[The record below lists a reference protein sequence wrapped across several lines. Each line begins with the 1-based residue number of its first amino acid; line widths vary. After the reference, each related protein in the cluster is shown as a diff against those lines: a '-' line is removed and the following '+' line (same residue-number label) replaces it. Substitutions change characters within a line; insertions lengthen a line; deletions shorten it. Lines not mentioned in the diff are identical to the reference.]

1 MLENQRKATT
11 PGGLLTRGWTRIVA
25 ASLSLGL
32 LVAASACSGGASPVT
47 APTSAPA
54 SAPTSG
60 ASGTAPA
67 GAITPAKNLTGAG
80 STLAYPLYSKWFN
93 VYNQQYG
100 VQVNY
105 QAIGSGAGIQQLIQ
119 KTVDFGA
126 SDAPMTDEQLKSAP
140 SEILHIPT
148 VLGAVAI
155 TYNVPGVTTSLKFT
169 PDVIAGI
176 FLGNITKWSD
186 PKIAADNPGVKFPD
200 TAIAVVHRS
209 DGSGTTNIFTDYLS
223 NVSPEWKSKV
233 GTGISVN
240 WPVGIGAKGSE
251 GVAGQVRQITG
262 AIGYVELAYA
272 IQNKMPYGLV
282 KNQAGQ
288 FVEPTL
294 DSTVAAAAADAS
306 NMPADMRVSIVNA
319 PGATSYPIAGY
330 TYILVYKEQSDA
342 SKGKA
347 LVNLLWWGIHD
358 GESYA
363 KGLLY
368 GSLPANV
375 VTKDEAAIKSI
386 TYQGKPLYQ

>member
-1 MLENQRKATT
+1 MLA
-11 PGGLLTRGWTRIVA
+11 V
-25 ASLSLGL
+25 SLSLGL
-32 LVAASACSGGASPVT
+32 VIVVSACSGGASPVT
-47 APTSAPA
+47 APTTGPA
-54 SAPTSG
+54 SAPTTG
-60 ASGTAPA
+60 ASGAAPA
-67 GAITPAKNLTGAG
+67 GAITPAKSLTGAG
-80 STLAYPLYSKWFN
+80 STLAYPLYSKWFS
-93 VYNQQYG
+93 VYDQKYG

-126 SDAPMTDEQLKSAP
+126 SDAPMTNEQMKSAP

-176 FLGNITKWSD
+176 FLGQITKWSD

-223 NVSPEWKSKV
+223 SVSPEWKSKV
-233 GTGISVN
+233 GTSISVN

-262 AIGYVELAYA
+262 SIGYVELAYA

-330 TYILVYKEQSDA
+330 TYILVYKQQSDA

-347 LVNLLWWGIHD
+347 LVDLLWWGIHD

-368 GSLPANV
+368 GPLPANV
-375 VTKDEAAIKSI
+375 VTKDEEAIKSI

>member
-1 MLENQRKATT
+1 MLKNQRETIRFGAV
-11 PGGLLTRGWTRIVA
+11 LARGWGRMLA
-25 ASLSLGL
+25 ASLSLGFVI
-32 LVAASACSGGASPVT
+32 VAAACSGGASPVT
-47 APTSAPA
+47 APTTGPA

-60 ASGTAPA
+60 ASGAAPA
-67 GAITPAKNLTGAG
+67 GAITPAKSLTGAG
-80 STLAYPLYSKWFN
+80 STLAYPLYSKWFA
-93 VYNQQYG
+93 VYNQKYG

-126 SDAPMTDEQLKSAP
+126 SDAPMTNEQLKSAP
-140 SEILHIPT
+140 GPILHIPT

-155 TYNVPGVTTSLKFT
+155 TYNVPGVSTGLKFT

-209 DGSGTTNIFTDYLS
+209 EGSGTTNIFTDYLS
-223 NVSPEWKSKV
+223 SVSPEWKSKV
-233 GTGISVN
+233 GASISVN

-251 GVAGQVRQITG
+251 GVAGQVRQTTG
-262 AIGYVELAYA
+262 SIGYVELAYA
-272 IQNKMPYGLV
+272 IQTKMPYGLV

-306 NMPADMRVSIVNA
+306 SMPADMRVSIVNA

-330 TYILVYKEQSDA
+330 TYILVYKDQSDA

-368 GSLPANV
+368 GPLPTDV
-375 VTKDEAAIKSI
+375 VTRDEAAIKSI

>member
-1 MLENQRKATT
+1 MGWKRMLTASI
-11 PGGLLTRGWTRIVA
+11 GMGLMIVA
-25 ASLSLGL
+25 A
-32 LVAASACSGGASPVT
+32 ACSGGASPVT
-47 APTSAPA
+47 APTTGPA
-54 SAPTSG
+54 SAPATG
-60 ASGTAPA
+60 ASGVAPA

-80 STLAYPLYSKWFN
+80 STLAYPLYSKWFD
-93 VYNQQYG
+93 VYNQKNG

-155 TYNVPGVTTSLKFT
+155 TYNLPGITTNLKFT

-186 PKIAADNPGVKFPD
+186 PKIAADNPGIKFPD

-209 DGSGTTNIFTDYLS
+209 EGSGTTNIFTDYLS
-223 NVSPEWKSKV
+223 KVSPEWKSKV
-233 GTGISVN
+233 GTSISVN

-251 GVAGQVRQITG
+251 GVAGQVRQIAG
-262 AIGYVELAYA
+262 SIGYVELAYA

-294 DSTVAAAAADAS
+294 DSTVAAAAADAA

-330 TYILVYKEQSDA
+330 TYILVYKQQSDA

-363 KGLLY
+363 KDLLY
-368 GSLPANV
+368 GPLPADV
-375 VTKDEAAIKSI
+375 VAKDEAAIKSI